1 MRDPAVRAL
10 LALTL
15 SPADLAAIEDGEPLE
30 RRFWPVQAA
39 QGGVVVGLAVGDRV
53 VGEAPLVRVES
64 NPRGGAR
71 WVFGALVR
79 YLVPRVGRA
88 RAGRAARGRGRKVN
102 EQPHECV
109 VIAPA
114 MFGNTGTA

>member
-1 MRDPAVRAL
+1 MRDPAVQAL

-15 SPADLAAIEDGEPLE
+15 SPADLAAIEAGEPLE

-53 VGEAPLVRVES
+53 VGEAPLVRVEP

-79 YLVPRVGRA
+79 YLVPP
-88 RAGRAARGRGRKVN
+88 
-102 EQPHECV
+102 PHTPRRRSPWAEMPVCPLGTLTPAT
-109 VIAPA
+109 AP
-114 MFGNTGTA
+114 MW